1 VNSIADQQWK
11 DEATRQLS
19 EAKAEIARLQKEND
33 EWRRDYDRGTK
44 MSDLS
49 AEVRSEINHWKG
61 RAEKA
66 EAEIARLRKAFKEYV
81 RVTTPLLG
89 DSKALAA
96 AIAALK
102 PDTGETP

>member
-1 VNSIADQQWK
+1 VTDA
-11 DEATRQLS
+11 LS

-49 AEVRSEINHWKG
+49 AEVRSEINHWRG

-66 EAEIARLRKAFKEYV
+66 EAEIARLTAENQRFKE
-81 RVTTPLLG
+81 LIE
-89 DSKALAA
+89 SEKAWLRS
-96 AIAALK
+96 LE